1 MADDYTHSQ
10 SALGAE
16 PPPPPPRP
24 PFFHRLW
31 MVFAQPGELFK
42 ALALNPAWFPIAVLV
57 ALITAAIMW
66 ILPAELF
73 LEAAIDRIPPD
84 QAEDAAAQ
92 MAQMPDIVFKG
103 FAMGGAALVTFL
115 FPVILSVVTY
125 VIFVFIRGDNSTYRQ
140 HVCVVAH
147 TGVITAAGT
156 ALNAF
161 VQLRSGDLTRT
172 LSIGTF
178 FPFLSDGYFAE
189 FLLALDLFYLWAAV
203 VAGIGL
209 ASAAP
214 GRKAGSTAAVLI
226 GIVVVTAL
234 IRAAF

>member
-115 FPVILSVVTY
+115 SVILSVVTY

-172 LSIGTF
+172 LSVGTF
-178 FPFLSDGYFAE
+178 FPFLSDGYFVE